1 MQNLSKLTTAKKS
14 ASYPFVGEDLDLV
27 VSVAPGKDPVIVEV
41 TDDAG
46 ETRQVASFSQMA
58 SKRFRI
64 ENVTM
69 VNLSS
74 GSPFAHDVVAYSLQ
88 RSEPMPYVDVPPPPA
103 PRNLLARM
111 RQEARRALGAHRETF
126 LEAQRQSFYE
136 LSDEDEALFEED
148 IAEMLQ
154 RRRDG
159 EPQPPEAPSNLSKS
173 ENQPSAEPSSPVTEA
188 SSSPED

>member
-14 ASYPFVGEDLDLV
+14 ASYPFVGEDLDLL
-27 VSVAPGKDPVIVEV
+27 VSVAPGKDPVILEV

-46 ETRQVASFSQMA
+46 ETRQVASFGQMA

-69 VNLSS
+69 VNLTS
-74 GSPFAHDVVAYSLQ
+74 GTPFAHDVRAYSLQ
-88 RSEPMPYVDVPPPPA
+88 RSEPMPDVDVPPPPA

-126 LEAQRQSFYE
+126 LEAQRESLYE
-136 LSDEDEALFEED
+136 VPDDEEALFEED
-148 IAEMLQ
+148 IAERLQ

-159 EPQPPEAPSNLSKS
+159 EPPVSNDPSILSNQQDPSTAQPPS
-173 ENQPSAEPSSPVTEA
+173 SATEPSP
-188 SSSPED
+188 SPED